1 MAQILYVI
9 LWVKSIFFTE
19 RMFFMICKKCN
30 SDLPENALFCSFC
43 GSKQITFNKPQK
55 TKSRGNGQGTAIKRG
70 KTYTAILTVG
80 YTLEGKPIKRT
91 KGGFKTKKEA
101 LEYIPKLRE
110 NKPVLIKTKTLQ
122 DIFTVYEGSSFLK
135 LSKSKQNH
143 YRTAKRRLEPIFNF
157 NIKDLG
163 IADLQN
169 IVDSTVKTYYPAKDM
184 RDLLS
189 ILYERAMAEQ
199 LVTVNLAKYIVL
211 PELSETETVPFT
223 EEEIIKLWEDYYQGH
238 QKTGYFILMIY
249 TGMMPGELLR
259 LSPDMIDIQNKKITG
274 CGIKT
279 KKRKETAIVIP
290 DITIPLL
297 ETLLQQS
304 TQERFYPDVRDNF
317 YDYFSEMIKRTNC
330 NKELRPYSC
339 RHTTATLLA
348 NKNIS
353 PAIIQEAMRHAKI
366 TTTQRYIHINTDIIQ
381 NAVQSAVNTLKTT
394 AI

>member
-1 MAQILYVI
+1 M
-9 LWVKSIFFTE
+9 SIFTE
-19 RMFFMICKKCN
+19 RMFFMTCKKCSSN
-30 SDLPENALFCSFC
+30 LPENALYCPFC
-43 GSKQITFNKPQK
+43 GSKQILNKSQK

-110 NKPVLIKTKTLQ
+110 DKPELIRTKTLQ
-122 DIFTVYEGSSFLK
+122 DVYSVYESSSFLK
-135 LSKSKQNH
+135 LSKSKQTH
-143 YRTAKRRLEPIFNF
+143 YKTAKRRLEPIFNF
-157 NIKDLG
+157 NIKELG

-169 IVDSTVKTYYPAKDM
+169 VVDSAVETYYPAKDM

-211 PELSETETVPFT
+211 PELNEKETVPFS
-223 EEEIIKLWEDYYQGH
+223 EEEIIKLWEDYLSGQT
-238 QKTGYFILMIY
+238 KTGYFILMIY

-259 LSPDMIDIQNKKITG
+259 LSPDMIDLQNKKITG

-290 DITIPLL
+290 EIIIPLI
-297 ETLLQQS
+297 ETLLQLS
-304 TQERFYPDVRDNF
+304 AKDRFYPNDRDSF
-317 YDYFSEMIKRTNC
+317 YEYFSEMIKRTDC
-330 NKELRPYSC
+330 NKDLRPYSC

-353 PAIIQEAMRHAKI
+353 PAIIQEAMRHSKI

-381 NAVQSAVNTLKTT
+381 SAVQSAVNTIKKP

>member
-1 MAQILYVI
+1 M
-9 LWVKSIFFTE
+9 TE
-19 RMFFMICKKCN
+19 ITCKKCN
-30 SDLPENALFCSFC
+30 SVLPEKASFCPFC
-43 GSKQITFNKPQK
+43 GSKQITPNKQQK

-70 KTYTAILTVG
+70 KTYTAIITIG
-80 YTLEGKPIKRT
+80 YTLEGRPIRRT
-91 KGGFKTKKEA
+91 KGGFKTKKDA
-101 LEYIPKLRE
+101 LEYIPRLRE
-110 NKPVLIKTKTLQ
+110 DKPVLIKTKTLQ
-122 DIFTVYEGSSFLK
+122 DIWAVYEASSFLK
-135 LSKSKQNH
+135 LSKSKQTH
-143 YRTAKRRLEPIFNF
+143 YRTAKKRLEPVFNF

-169 IVDSTVKTYYPAKDM
+169 IVDTTVETYYPAKDM

-199 LVTVNLAKYIVL
+199 LVTVNLSKYIVL
-211 PELSETETVPFT
+211 PDLNETETVPFT
-223 EEEIIKLWEDYYQGH
+223 EEEILKLWEDYCEGH
-238 QKTGYFILMIY
+238 TKTGYFILMIY

-259 LSPDMIDIQNKKITG
+259 LTPEMIDLKNKKITG

-290 DITIPLL
+290 EIIIPLL

-304 TQERFYPDVRDNF
+304 TQERFYPDVRDDF
-317 YDYFSEMIKRTNC
+317 YNYFSEMIKRTNC
-330 NKELRPYSC
+330 NSELRPYSC

-381 NAVQSAVNTLKTT
+381 NAVQSAVNTIRNP

>member
-1 MAQILYVI
+1 
-9 LWVKSIFFTE
+9 
-19 RMFFMICKKCN
+19 
-30 SDLPENALFCSFC
+30 
-43 GSKQITFNKPQK
+43 
-55 TKSRGNGQGTAIKRG
+55 
-70 KTYTAILTVG
+70 
-80 YTLEGKPIKRT
+80 
-91 KGGFKTKKEA
+91 
-101 LEYIPKLRE
+101 
-110 NKPVLIKTKTLQ
+110 
-122 DIFTVYEGSSFLK
+122 
-135 LSKSKQNH
+135 
-143 YRTAKRRLEPIFNF
+143 
-157 NIKDLG
+157 
-163 IADLQN
+163 
-169 IVDSTVKTYYPAKDM
+169 M

-211 PELSETETVPFT
+211 PELNETETVPFT
-223 EEEIIKLWEDYYQGH
+223 ESEIIKLWEDYYQGH
-238 QKTGYFILMIY
+238 TQTGYFLLMIY

-279 KKRKETAIVIP
+279 RKRKETAIVIP
-290 DITIPLL
+290 DIIIPLL

-330 NKELRPYSC
+330 NNELRPYSC

-366 TTTQRYIHINTDIIQ
+366 TTTQRYIHINTDVIQ
-381 NAVQSAVNTLKTT
+381 SAVQSAVNTLKTT